1 MRDRDRTI
9 LGALAGVLFV
19 VGLLVAAGLVLR
31 HGLAQSRPE
40 SQQPAFAQHMPQGH
54 PFTREQTYPFFDAA
68 KRAEQIADP
77 LQRCLAYPDPPG
89 SHWSHDVVAAYCTY
103 RAQPTVP
110 LAEVRQLIE
119 SGRAAELDRRF
130 AAMLHVQQTQASARG
145 SFDRAFEMD
154 FNTASFDV
162 HELVQAWLRQAPD
175 SAFARA
181 ASGLVYSNMAFA
193 ARGTALV
200 RNTPESNFESM
211 DRLALQADG
220 DLRRAI
226 ALNPRLPPAYDAMVS
241 VGGYSDL
248 GCQYSYAAAD
258 KGLAV
263 NPGNFAIYDTL
274 MWLAQPKW
282 CGSEARLRSIW
293 MRAQSHATANPLL
306 SLIQPAGE
314 FNLIDACKCSEQK
327 QLDAYIAVLDHPSAA
342 RELLEAGNAARDL
355 HETATMV
362 IYLSEALRFDPSLD
376 GARTD
381 RIYGLVDFDNAK
393 WAIDE
398 ADSLIAKSPDNEFA
412 YKARAWAEMQGENDL
427 ASAQRDF
434 LKATQLDPTDMWA
447 LSRLGSV
454 YIQNGQQ
461 WDKARD
467 VADQLIAKDPDIEDG
482 WMLRA
487 AVQFGRRQPA
497 FLDTVNQ
504 IASRF
509 RRDPKIAAV
518 VARMRDAWAKRLRGE
533 IVPGG
538 PARSPRRMNIWG
550 AGQPSSNRTLPV
562 ASSYSAPTTRT
573 RPLFTASA
581 RIGCAEATRAAL

>member
-9 LGALAGVLFV
+9 LGITAGVLFV
-19 VGLLVAAGLVLR
+19 VGLVVAAGLVLR
-31 HGLAQSRPE
+31 HGLAQFKPE
-40 SQQPAFAQHMPQGH
+40 SPQPAFAQHMPQGH
-54 PFTREQTYPFFDAA
+54 LFTREQTYPFLDAA
-68 KRAEQIADP
+68 KRAEQITDP

-89 SHWSHDVVAAYCTY
+89 SHWNHDVVVAYCTY
-103 RAQPTVP
+103 RSRPTIP

-119 SGRAAELDRRF
+119 SDQAAELDRRF
-130 AAMLHVQQTQASARG
+130 AAMLHDQQTQPDARG

-154 FNTASFDV
+154 FNTDSFDV
-162 HELVQAWLRQAPD
+162 HELVQAWLRQTPD

-181 ASGLVYSNMAFA
+181 ASGLVYTNMAFA

-211 DRLALQADG
+211 DRLAVQADG

-241 VGGYSDL
+241 VGGYSYL
-248 GCQYSYAAAD
+248 GCRYSYAAAD

-263 NPGNFAIYDTL
+263 DPGNFAIYDTL

-282 CGSEARLRSIW
+282 CGSEATLRSLW
-293 MRAQSHATANPLL
+293 TRAQSHAASNPLL
-306 SLIQPAGE
+306 SLIKAAGE
-314 FNLIDACKCSEQK
+314 FNLIDGCKCSEQK
-327 QLDAYIAVLDHPSAA
+327 QLSAYIAVLDHPSAA

-362 IYLSEALRFDPSLD
+362 IYLSEALRFDPSIE
-376 GARTD
+376 GARLD

-398 ADSLIAKSPDNEFA
+398 ANAIIAKSPDNEFA
-412 YKARAWAEMQGENDL
+412 YKARGWAEMQGENDL
-427 ASAQRDF
+427 PSAQRDF

-447 LSRLGSV
+447 LSRLGSTYV
-454 YIQNGQQ
+454 QNGQQ

-487 AVQFGRRQPA
+487 TVQFDQRQSG
-497 FLDTVNQ
+497 FLDTVDQ

-518 VARMRDAWAKRLRGE
+518 VERMRDAWTKQQKGSVAPSL
-533 IVPGG
+533 PHHGG
-538 PARSPRRMNIWG
+538 R
-550 AGQPSSNRTLPV
+550 
-562 ASSYSAPTTRT
+562 
-573 RPLFTASA
+573 
-581 RIGCAEATRAAL
+581 